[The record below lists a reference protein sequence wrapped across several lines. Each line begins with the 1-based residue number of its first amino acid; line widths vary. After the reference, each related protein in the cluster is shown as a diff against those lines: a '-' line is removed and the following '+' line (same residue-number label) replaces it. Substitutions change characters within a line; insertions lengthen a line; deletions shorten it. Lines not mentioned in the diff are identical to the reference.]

1 MGIVKSKEQARDI
14 LLSPGMAKQIEEVI
28 VQQTQKQQSKRA
40 LDTSSSPWESVVKSW
55 NGFIPFQ

>member
-40 LDTSSSPWESVVKSW
+40 LDTSSSP
-55 NGFIPFQ
+55 